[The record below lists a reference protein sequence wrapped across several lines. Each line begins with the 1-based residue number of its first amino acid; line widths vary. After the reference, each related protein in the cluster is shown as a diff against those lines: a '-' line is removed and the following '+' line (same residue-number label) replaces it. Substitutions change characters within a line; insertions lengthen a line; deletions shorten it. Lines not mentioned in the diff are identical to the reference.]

1 MMTRILPAALVVAL
15 MVSFATFASAQ
26 EMKKEAKK
34 ETMEVKS
41 VSCDP
46 QCGFKVQSHDEQEL
60 TDIVIAHAKKAHNMD
75 ITAKDVKAKMKTV
88 KMKEARKDKS

>member
-1 MMTRILPAALVVAL
+1 MAKRISLAALVVAL
-15 MVSFATFASAQ
+15 FVCFSLVATAQ
-26 EMKKEAKK
+26 EKKKDAKK
-34 ETMEVKS
+34 GMTELKS

-46 QCGFKVQSHDEQEL
+46 TCGFKVQSHDEQEL

-88 KMKEARKDKS
+88 TMKAEKKEKS

>member
-1 MMTRILPAALVVAL
+1 MANRIVFATLVVAL
-15 MVSFATFASAQ
+15 LVCFSTVASAQ
-26 EMKKEAKK
+26 GMKNDAKK
-34 ETMEVKS
+34 EMTELKS

-60 TDIVIAHAKKAHNMD
+60 TDIVIAHAKKVHNMD

-88 KMKEARKDKS
+88 TAKADKKVKS